1 MSKPITEN
9 IIEESAIE
17 ILQSL
22 GWEYS
27 NGSQFSPPEFP
38 STGGVSEGRG
48 DNERENYQQIVLIN
62 RLRNTIA
69 KINPHIPTDAQEA
82 AIQKV
87 LRIYS
92 PILLHNNEEFHKF
105 LVEKVKIPYQ
115 QNGYERSHEVALID
129 FENTNNNQFLVVNQY
144 TIIENNQN
152 KRPDVILFVNGLP
165 LVVIE
170 LKNASDENASIRKAY
185 EQIQTYKAIIPSLF
199 TFNAVCIISDGLEC
213 KAGSVSAEL
222 TRYMTWKSA
231 DGIKDASRFK
241 PQLETLLKGMMQPS
255 TLLDLV
261 RNFIVF
267 EKTKRE
273 DLKTGLIQIITEK
286 KLAAYHQ
293 YYAVNK
299 AIESTLI
306 AAGVSNSPPPE
317 GWQTKSDGVVNY
329 PSLENSQTKSDEVVN
344 SSSLEKPTQND
355 EVKRNS
361 KNYFDLPYNKNLK
374 ERARELRKAGNLSEV
389 LFWNQVKNK
398 QFKGFDFDRQ
408 KIIGNYIVDF
418 FCTNCNV
425 VIEID
430 GSSHNDK
437 IEYDA
442 ERDAYLQSLQLT
454 VIHIPVIDVMQNL
467 ENVIDML
474 HHHAAFQE
482 NSQKEN
488 YHPALKGTPPKEG
501 NFGNR
506 RGGVVWH
513 TQGSGKSLSMV
524 FYSGKLI
531 TAPEMQNPTIVV
543 ITDRNDLDQQ
553 LFDTF
558 AASVQ
563 LLRQEP
569 MQADNREH
577 LKELLKVAS
586 GGIVFTTIQKFLP
599 EEKKSVYDQLSER
612 KNIVVIADEA
622 HRTQYGFEA
631 KLIDEK
637 DKETKEVIGKRI
649 AFGFA
654 KYMRDALPNATY
666 IGFTGTPIEGTDV
679 NTPQVFG
686 QYVDVYDISQAVEDG
701 STVKIYYESRLAKVN
716 LDEEGR
722 RLIEE
727 FDRELEQDEEITEKQ
742 KAKAKWTKLEAII
755 GQSKRVKNLAN
766 DIVTHFEKRLT
777 VFEGKGIIVAM
788 SRRIA
793 ADLYNA
799 IIELRPEW
807 HSDDL
812 SKGVIK
818 VVMTSTSDEG
828 PVLAKF
834 KTNKQQRKAL
844 AERMKDASDPLKLVI
859 VRDMWLTGFDAPCLT
874 TMYVDKPMRGHN
886 LMQAIARVNRVFK
899 DKPGGLV
906 VDYLGIATDLK
917 KALSFYSDS
926 GGKGDPAEDIE
937 KAIEVFMEKL
947 EIVKQMFKEDSQ
959 TRKDIL
965 EEEPEAYEA
974 NSYVFNYKRFF
985 AVDAKEKLSIILQAE
1000 EHILGLQDGKERFIR
1015 EVSLLSQA
1023 LSICISKEEV
1033 QTHLPEVAF
1042 FQAVKARLVKFEG
1055 TGTGKTDLE
1064 IETAIKQIVDEALSS
1079 DKVIDIF
1086 DAAGIDKPEISGLE
1100 ILSDEFLLEV
1110 EGIQHKNLAI
1120 ELLKKILNNEL
1131 KTRAKTNLVKSKKLL
1146 EMLVTAIK
1154 KYQNNLLST
1163 AEIIQELINI
1173 ARQIK
1178 EADKEGEKLGLTND
1192 EVAFYNALE
1201 INDSAV
1207 NVLGDETLKIIA
1219 REIADKVR
1227 ANATIDWTIRESARA
1242 KLMVLV
1248 KRTLTKYG
1256 YPPDKQQKAIDTV
1269 LKQAELLADNLTK

>member
-1 MSKPITEN
+1 MKPITEN
-9 IIEESAIE
+9 IIEQSAIE
-17 ILQSL
+17 ILLSQ
-22 GWEYS
+22 GWEYA
-27 NGSQFSPPEFP
+27 NGKELSP
-38 STGGVSEGRG
+38 EGLFC
-48 DNERENYQQIVLIN
+48 ERENYQLIILID
-62 RLRNTIA
+62 RLRNVIA
-69 KINPHIPTDAQEA
+69 KLNPKIPHDAHEA
-82 AIQKV
+82 AVQKL

-92 PILLHNNEEFHKF
+92 PELLHNNEEFHSQ

-115 QNGYERSHEVALID
+115 ENGYERSHEVALID
-129 FENTNNNQFLVVNQY
+129 FENPANNQFLVVNQY
-144 TIIENNQN
+144 TIIEGNHN
-152 KRPDVILFVNGLP
+152 KRPDVLLFINGIP

-170 LKNASDENASIRKAY
+170 LKNAARENASINSAFQ
-185 EQIQTYKAIIPSLF
+185 QIQTYKSTIPSLF
-199 TFNAVCIISDGLEC
+199 TYNAICIVSDGLEC
-213 KAGSVSAEL
+213 KAGSVSADL
-222 TRYMTWKSA
+222 SRYMSWKTT

-241 PQLETLLKGMMQPS
+241 PQLETMLKGMLQPA
-255 TLLDLV
+255 TLLDLI

-273 DLKTGLIQIITEK
+273 DVKTGLTQIITEK

-299 AIESTLI
+299 AVQSSI
-306 AAGVSNSPPPE
+306 AASGVN
-317 GWQTKSDGVVNY
+317 G
-329 PSLENSQTKSDEVVN
+329 
-344 SSSLEKPTQND
+344 
-355 EVKRNS
+355 
-361 KNYFDLPYNKNLK
+361 
-374 ERARELRKAGNLSEV
+374 
-389 LFWNQVKNK
+389 
-398 QFKGFDFDRQ
+398 
-408 KIIGNYIVDF
+408 
-418 FCTNCNV
+418 
-425 VIEID
+425 
-430 GSSHNDK
+430 DK
-437 IEYDA
+437 
-442 ERDAYLQSLQLT
+442 
-454 VIHIPVIDVMQNL
+454 
-467 ENVIDML
+467 
-474 HHHAAFQE
+474 
-482 NSQKEN
+482 
-488 YHPALKGTPPKEG
+488 
-501 NFGNR
+501 

-531 TAPEMQNPTIVV
+531 TAPDMQNPTIVV
-543 ITDRNDLDQQ
+543 ITDRNDLDDQ

-569 MQADNREH
+569 VQAENREH

-599 EEKKSVYDQLSER
+599 DGNKSVYDQLSDR
-612 KNIVVIADEA
+612 KNVVVIADEA

-631 KLIDEK
+631 KLVDEK
-637 DKETKEVIGKRI
+637 NKETKEVIGKRI
-649 AFGFA
+649 AYGFA

-686 QYVDVYDISQAVEDG
+686 QYVDVYDISQSVSDG

-716 LDEEGR
+716 LDAEGR

-727 FDRELEQDEEITEKQ
+727 FDKELEQSEEITEKQ
-742 KAKAKWTKLEAII
+742 KAKSKWTKLEAIVGNI
-755 GQSKRVKNLAN
+755 ERVKNLAN
-766 DIVTHFEKRLT
+766 DIVTHFEKRQA
-777 VFEGKGIIVAM
+777 VFEGKGLIVAM

-799 IIELRPEW
+799 IIALRPEW

-812 SKGVIK
+812 TKGVIK

-828 PVLAKF
+828 PLLAKL
-834 KTNKQQRKAL
+834 KTNKQQRRAL
-844 AERMKDASDPLKLVI
+844 ADRMKDINDPLKLVI

-917 KALSFYSDS
+917 KALSFYGEA
-926 GGKGDPAEDIE
+926 GGKGDPAENIT
-937 KAIEVFMEKL
+937 KAIEIFMEKA
-947 EIVKQMFKEDSQ
+947 EIVQQMFSEDSS

-965 EEEPEAYEA
+965 VEEPEAYYE
-974 NSYVFNYKRFF
+974 NSNKFNYKRFI
-985 AVDAKEKLSIILQAE
+985 AADSKDKLSLILQAE
-1000 EHILGLQDGKERFIR
+1000 EHILGLQEGKERFIR
-1015 EVSLLSQA
+1015 EVNLLSQA
-1023 LSICISKEEV
+1023 LSLCITREEV
-1033 QTHLPEVAF
+1033 QPHLPEVAF
-1042 FQAVKARLVKFEG
+1042 FQAVKARLVKFIT
-1055 TGTGKTDLE
+1055 TGTGKSDLE
-1064 IETAIKQIVDEALSS
+1064 VETAIKQIVNEALSS

-1086 DAAGIDKPEISGLE
+1086 EAAGIDKPEISGLE

-1110 EGIQHKNLAI
+1110 QGMKHKNLAI

-1146 EMLVTAIK
+1146 EMLETAIK
-1154 KYQNNLLST
+1154 KYQNNLITTS
-1163 AEIIQELINI
+1163 EIIQELINI

-1178 EADKEGEKLGLTND
+1178 EADKEGEKLGLSVD

-1207 NVLGDETLKIIA
+1207 QVLGDETLKDIA

-1248 KRTLTKYG
+1248 KRTLTKHG

-1269 LKQAELLADNLTK
+1269 LKQAELLAESLIE